1 MNKENKTPQWLVNIQ
16 ENSWNVELFI
26 SIGFAFVLLKL
37 PHLTEN
43 LSLYIITEYGAFVN
57 FGILSWIIQLAVVVL
72 PIGFITHLI
81 FRGVWIG
88 MVGFSYVF
96 PEGIK
101 SEKLDYPDKY
111 KNIINKSKDPLKI
124 IIRFEQICSL
134 IYTFTFLFFFIL
146 IAVFNFVLVTGIIL
160 NTINIYLGYGITF
173 VVFRTFFL
181 FIGLVYALDFFT
193 VGFLKR
199 NKYTSKLFY
208 PIYRILSFITLSKLY
223 RTQYYTLITSFNKL
237 KVSLTLFSALILY
250 VFVYYISDIKTDK
263 RILYSNTFHKEY
275 LIATDNFYYNLIP
288 EDKLIN
294 TACIQSDIITDD
306 FLKLIICHQ
315 RLTEQIKYTPEQ
327 LNKISV
333 RIDSLEKN
341 GKIEATYQYVIDR
354 YNELY
359 KVYLDDSLVENI
371 DWLFYLDSKTVAG
384 GIICYLDISTIKRGH
399 HQLKIKL
406 IDDRQLANIHFWK
419 E

>member
-1 MNKENKTPQWLVNIQ
+1 
-16 ENSWNVELFI
+16 
-26 SIGFAFVLLKL
+26 
-37 PHLTEN
+37 
-43 LSLYIITEYGAFVN
+43 
-57 FGILSWIIQLAVVVL
+57 
-72 PIGFITHLI
+72 
-81 FRGVWIG
+81 
-88 MVGFSYVF
+88 
-96 PEGIK
+96 
-101 SEKLDYPDKY
+101 
-111 KNIINKSKDPLKI
+111 
-124 IIRFEQICSL
+124 
-134 IYTFTFLFFFIL
+134 
-146 IAVFNFVLVTGIIL
+146 VLVTGIIL
-160 NTINIYLGYGITF
+160 NTINIFYGYGITF

-237 KVSLTLFSALILY
+237 KVSLTLFSVLILY
-250 VFVYYISDIKTDK
+250 VFGYYISDIKTDK

-275 LIATDNFYYNLIP
+275 LIAADNFYYNLIP

-333 RIDSLEKN
+333 KIDSLEEN
-341 GKIEATYQYVIDR
+341 NKIEATYQYIIDR

-371 DWLFYLDSKTVAG
+371 DWLFYLHSKTVAG
-384 GIICYLDISTIKRGH
+384 GIVCYLDISTIKRGH

-406 IDDRQLANIHFWK
+406 IDNKQLANIHFWK